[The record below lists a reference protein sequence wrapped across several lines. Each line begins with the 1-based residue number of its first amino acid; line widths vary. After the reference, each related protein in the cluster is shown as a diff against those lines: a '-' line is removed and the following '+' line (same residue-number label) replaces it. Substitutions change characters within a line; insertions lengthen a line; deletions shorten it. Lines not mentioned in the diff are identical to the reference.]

1 MGLLSRLKALDA
13 YRKIESD
20 LTKGTITGASL
31 SVIGAIIMIT
41 LFVFELNAYLSTSI
55 TTSIS
60 IDDFDDTFLQI
71 NFNITVEHVPCPYL
85 SIETENVLGT
95 HQGNLT
101 KNVRKW
107 KIKTKGSVQRRLKEH
122 EVQEVETIKV
132 QEVAPPPPPPAQH
145 KAATLTKATFE
156 AYVADHDLALVAF
169 SAPWC
174 IWSQRLSPVWEHAAS
189 LIGEKYDESRVGV
202 AKVDCTAA
210 DQVEVCHANHIN
222 AFPTIITFKGGASH
236 SHEHYHGDRTTEAF
250 LNHVE
255 FELPPPGATE
265 RRQLDTQEE
274 EDIRDEEDK
283 DFNDGDGEHAPA
295 TEGCQVSG
303 FVLVTKVPGSL
314 IVKATSS
321 KHSMDMSRI
330 NMTHI
335 MHHLSFGQKYE
346 KYEMKLLPN
355 EVAANMH
362 KLDEKEYLSTRRNQ
376 THEHYVK
383 IVGTTFQYL
392 DVGALQTYKYTT
404 HSAKYHGETRFPLV
418 KFHYDL
424 SPMNVVVTEKY
435 KPFYQFITS
444 MFAIIGGVFTV
455 FGLMDSVVY
464 NTEKMVRKKLQ
475 LGKQN

>member
-1 MGLLSRLKALDA
+1 MGFLSKLKRLDA
-13 YRKIESD
+13 YRKIEAD
-20 LTKGTITGASL
+20 LTKGTVSGASL
-31 SVIGAIIMIT
+31 SLVGAIIMIT
-41 LFVFELNAYLSTSI
+41 LFFLELGDYMETKISTEVKL
-55 TTSIS
+55 
-60 IDDFDDTFLQI
+60 DDFEDAFLQI
-71 NFNITVEHVPCPYL
+71 NFNVTVEHVPCPYL

-107 KIKTKGSVQRRLKEH
+107 KLKTKGAVQRRLKEH
-122 EVQEVETIKV
+122 AVQEVEHIVV
-132 QEVAPPPPPPAQH
+132 QEAAPPPPPPAQH
-145 KAATLTKATFE
+145 KAVSLSNHDFDS
-156 AYVADHDLALVAF
+156 YVADHDLTLVNF
-169 SAPWC
+169 FAPWC
-174 IWSQRLSPVWEHAAS
+174 IWSQRLTPVWEHAAA
-189 LIGEKYDESRVGV
+189 LAGEKYDDSRIGI
-202 AKVDCTAA
+202 AKVDCTGK
-210 DQVEVCHANHIN
+210 DQVDVCHSNHIN
-222 AFPTIITFKGGASH
+222 AFPTIVTFKGDVH
-236 SHEHYHGDRTTEAF
+236 SHEHYHGDRTTDAF
-250 LNHVE
+250 LRHIE
-255 FELPPPGATE
+255 FEIPAAGS
-265 RRQLDTQEE
+265 RRRMEE
-274 EDIRDEEDK
+274 ETPDEEAIRNEEDK

-295 TEGCQVSG
+295 IEGCQVSG

-314 IVKATSS
+314 IIAAKSS
-321 KHSMDMSRI
+321 KHSMDMSRT

-346 KYEMKLLPN
+346 KYEMRLLPS
-355 EVAANMH
+355 EVADNMH
-362 KLDEKEYLSTRRNQ
+362 KLDDKEYLSTRKNQ

-424 SPMNVVVTEKY
+424 SPMNVIVTEKY

-464 NTEKMVRKKLQ
+464 NTERVVRKKLQ
-475 LGKQN
+475 LGKQG